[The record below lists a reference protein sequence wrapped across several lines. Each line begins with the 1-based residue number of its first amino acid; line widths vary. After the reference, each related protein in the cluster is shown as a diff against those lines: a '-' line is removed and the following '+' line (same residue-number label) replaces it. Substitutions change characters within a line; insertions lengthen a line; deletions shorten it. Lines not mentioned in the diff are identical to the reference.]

1 MKVRRFRIA
10 SERARLIGSDG
21 AFYPISKV
29 VLTNN
34 PDEVVRVAKN
44 TIEFN
49 GPFTVFD
56 EDGTKW
62 LPCLIGWQKENQN
75 AKS

>member
-1 MKVRRFRIA
+1 VKVRRFRIA
-10 SERARLIGSDG
+10 SEKARLIGSNG

-62 LPCLIGWQKENQN
+62 LSFLHGWER
-75 AKS
+75 AKAGHE